1 MQEIQGQHLVYLV
14 LTEICYSIYLFL
26 LLYFLLC
33 IWGWISIYAA
43 VYNEESASIF
53 SLNEEYGKQ
62 GFFILGGLLI
72 IFFTMITNYRIWTNF
87 APLWYALSILLLVLV
102 LLIGK
107 KVGGARSWFGL
118 GGFSLQPSEVGK
130 FATALML
137 AFYAGLP
144 RKTMKNWRDRAIGFL
159 ILGTPGLLIALQ
171 PDMGSTLVYLSL
183 VFVVYR
189 AGMPGYYI
197 GIVLGC
203 VVLAIGGLILPLS
216 TSLIILAGLA
226 IMTFLLLPKQRKYIL
241 YNLFFTSVSSA
252 ILYGVGFI
260 MEKILAPHQQ
270 IRIKVLLGLE
280 DDPSGAGYNTLQS
293 LIAIGSGGWTGKG
306 FLNGTQTKLDF
317 VPAQSTDYI
326 FCTIGEEWGF
336 MGTFLLMVAFALLIG
351 RIIWLAER
359 QKDNF
364 SRYYGY
370 GVASIFFTHWVI
382 NIGMT
387 IGLFPTVGIPLP
399 FFSYG
404 GSSLWGFTILLFI
417 FIKLD
422 GERQN
427 RLS

>member
-1 MQEIQGQHLVYLV
+1 MGYGNRNRNRVGFDWILV
-14 LTEICYSIYLFL
+14 S
-26 LLYFLLC
+26 LYFLLC

-53 SLNEEYGKQ
+53 SLDQEYGKQ
-62 GFFILGGLLI
+62 GLFIVGGLLI

-87 APLWYALSILLLVLV
+87 APLWYALSILLLILV
-102 LLIGK
+102 LFLGK
-107 KVGGARSWFGL
+107 KIGGARSWFGL

-137 AFYAGLP
+137 AFYSSLP
-144 RKTMKNWRDRAIGFL
+144 RKTMKNWRDR
-159 ILGTPGLLIALQ
+159 ILGLSILGVPGILIALQ

-183 VFVVYR
+183 IFVVYR

-197 GIVLGC
+197 GIA
-203 VVLAIGGLILPLS
+203 LAGVALAVAGLVLPL
-216 TSLIILAGLA
+216 TTALLALGILA
-226 IMTFLLLPKQRKYIL
+226 FLVFLFLPKQRRFLL
-241 YNLFFTSVSSA
+241 YNAFFTTVSA
-252 ILYGVGFI
+252 TIMYGVGFV
-260 MEKILAPHQQ
+260 MEQILAPHQQ
-270 IRIKVLLGLE
+270 VRIKVLLGLE
-280 DDPSGAGYNTLQS
+280 NDPSGAGYNTLQS

-326 FCTIGEEWGF
+326 FCTVGEEWGF
-336 MGTFLLMVAFALLIG
+336 LGTFLLMLAFGLLIG

-364 SRYYGY
+364 SRFYGY

-404 GSSLWGFTILLFI
+404 GSSLWGFTLLLFI

>member
-1 MQEIQGQHLVYLV
+1 MGVDWMLV
-14 LTEICYSIYLFL
+14 TI
-26 LLYFLLC
+26 YFLLC

-62 GFFILGGLLI
+62 GLFIVGGLLI
-72 IFFTMITNYRIWTNF
+72 IFFTMVSNYRIWTNF
-87 APLWYALSILLLVLV
+87 APLWYALSIILLILVLF
-102 LLIGK
+102 IGK
-107 KVGGARSWFGL
+107 KIGGARSWFGL

-144 RKTMKNWRDRAIGFL
+144 RKNMKLWRDRIIGL
-159 ILGTPGLLIALQ
+159 AILGLPGLLIALQ

-197 GIVLGC
+197 GIVLAAGA
-203 VVLAIGGLILPLS
+203 LAVAGLVLPLTYS
-216 TSLIILAGLA
+216 LAGLGA
-226 IMTFLLLPKQRKYIL
+226 IAVLAFLFLPKQRRYYF
-241 YNLFFTSVSSA
+241 YNAFFTAFSA
-252 ILYGVGFI
+252 IIVYGVGFV
-260 MEKILAPHQQ
+260 MEKVLAPHQQ
-270 IRIKVLLGLE
+270 VRIKVLLGLE

-326 FCTIGEEWGF
+326 FCTVGEEWGF
-336 MGTFLLMVAFALLIG
+336 LGTFLLMLLFALLIG

-364 SRYYGY
+364 SRFYGY

-404 GSSLWGFTILLFI
+404 GSSLWGFTLLLFI

>member
-1 MQEIQGQHLVYLV
+1 MAYGRSKNRNRVGFDWMLV
-14 LTEICYSIYLFL
+14 T
-26 LLYFLLC
+26 LYFLLC

-62 GFFILGGLLI
+62 GLFIIGGLLI
-72 IFFTMITNYRIWTNF
+72 IFFTMITNYRFWTNF
-87 APLWYALSILLLVLV
+87 APLWYVLSIILLIFVLF
-102 LLIGK
+102 IGK
-107 KVGGARSWFGL
+107 KIGGARSWFGL

-144 RKTMKNWRDRAIGFL
+144 RKNMKHWRDRIIGL
-159 ILGTPGLLIALQ
+159 AILGLPGLLIALQ

-197 GIVLGC
+197 GIVLGAGALA
-203 VVLAIGGLILPLS
+203 VAGLVLPLKYALPGLGILAVLA
-216 TSLIILAGLA
+216 
-226 IMTFLLLPKQRKYIL
+226 FLFLPKQRRFFF
-241 YNLFFTSVSSA
+241 YNAFFTAISA
-252 ILYGVGFI
+252 AIVYGVGFV
-260 MEKILAPHQQ
+260 MEKVLAPHQQ
-270 IRIKVLLGLE
+270 VRIKVLLGLE

-326 FCTIGEEWGF
+326 FCTVGEEWGF
-336 MGTFLLMVAFALLIG
+336 LGTFLLMLLFALLIG
-351 RIIWLAER
+351 RIIWLSER

-364 SRYYGY
+364 SRFYGY

-404 GSSLWGFTILLFI
+404 GSSLWGFTLLLFI

>member
-1 MQEIQGQHLVYLV
+1 MAYLNNNRSRVGFDWLLV
-14 LTEICYSIYLFL
+14 S
-26 LLYFLLC
+26 LYFLLC

-43 VYNEESASIF
+43 VYNEESTSIF

-62 GFFILGGLLI
+62 GFFILGGLVI

-87 APLWYALSILLLVLV
+87 APLWYALSILLLILV
-102 LLIGK
+102 LIIGK

-118 GGFSLQPSEVGK
+118 GGFSLQPSELGK

-144 RKTMKNWRDRAIGFL
+144 RKTMKNWRDRAIGLL

-203 VVLAIGGLILPLS
+203 VVLAIGGLILPLN
-216 TSLIILAGLA
+216 TSLIILVGLA
-226 IMTFLLLPKQRKYIL
+226 IIVFFLLPKHHRYIL

-252 ILYGVGFI
+252 ILFGVGFI

-326 FCTIGEEWGF
+326 FCTVGEEWGF
-336 MGTFLLMVAFALLIG
+336 IGTFLLMVAFALLIG

>member
-1 MQEIQGQHLVYLV
+1 MAYLSNNRSRVGFDWLLV
-14 LTEICYSIYLFL
+14 S
-26 LLYFLLC
+26 LYFLLC

-144 RKTMKNWRDRAIGFL
+144 RKTMKNWRYRAIGFL
-159 ILGTPGLLIALQ
+159 ILGTPGVLIALQ

-226 IMTFLLLPKQRKYIL
+226 LMTFLLLPKQRKYIL

>member
-1 MQEIQGQHLVYLV
+1 MAYLSNNRSRVGFDWLLV
-14 LTEICYSIYLFL
+14 S
-26 LLYFLLC
+26 LYFLLC

-62 GFFILGGLLI
+62 GFFILGGLVI

-87 APLWYALSILLLVLV
+87 APLWYALSIMLLVLV
-102 LLIGK
+102 LIIGK
-107 KVGGARSWFGL
+107 KVGGARSWFGI

-159 ILGTPGLLIALQ
+159 ILGTPSVLIALQ

-226 IMTFLLLPKQRKYIL
+226 LMTFLLLPKQRKYIL

>member
-1 MQEIQGQHLVYLV
+1 MAYGRSKNRNRVGFDWMLV
-14 LTEICYSIYLFL
+14 T
-26 LLYFLLC
+26 LYFLLC

-62 GFFILGGLLI
+62 GLFIIGGLLI
-72 IFFTMITNYRIWTNF
+72 IFFTMISNYRIWTNL
-87 APLWYALSILLLVLV
+87 APLWYALSIILLILVLF
-102 LLIGK
+102 IGK
-107 KVGGARSWFGL
+107 KIGGARSWFGL

-144 RKTMKNWRDRAIGFL
+144 RKNMKHWRDRIIGL
-159 ILGTPGLLIALQ
+159 AILGLPGLLIALQ

-197 GIVLGC
+197 GIVLGAGA
-203 VVLAIGGLILPLS
+203 LAVAGLVLPL
-216 TSLIILAGLA
+216 TYSLPGLGVIA
-226 IMTFLLLPKQRKYIL
+226 VLTFLFLPKRRRYFF
-241 YNLFFTSVSSA
+241 YNAFFTAMSA
-252 ILYGVGFI
+252 AIIYGVGFV
-260 MEKILAPHQQ
+260 MEKVLAPHQQ
-270 IRIKVLLGLE
+270 VRIKVLLGLE

-326 FCTIGEEWGF
+326 FCTVGEEWGF
-336 MGTFLLMVAFALLIG
+336 LGTFLLMLLFALLIG
-351 RIIWLAER
+351 RIIWLSER

-364 SRYYGY
+364 SRFYGY

-404 GSSLWGFTILLFI
+404 GSSLWGFTLLLFI

>member
-1 MQEIQGQHLVYLV
+1 MGYGNRNRNRVGFDWILV
-14 LTEICYSIYLFL
+14 S
-26 LLYFLLC
+26 LYFLLC

-53 SLNEEYGKQ
+53 SLDQEYGKQ
-62 GFFILGGLLI
+62 GLFIVGGLLI

-87 APLWYALSILLLVLV
+87 APLWYALSILLLILV
-102 LLIGK
+102 LFVGK
-107 KVGGARSWFGL
+107 KIGGARSWFGL

-137 AFYAGLP
+137 AFYSSLP
-144 RKTMKNWRDRAIGFL
+144 RKTMKNWRDR
-159 ILGTPGLLIALQ
+159 ILGLSILGVPGILIALQ

-183 VFVVYR
+183 IFVVYR

-197 GIVLGC
+197 GIALGG
-203 VVLAIGGLILPLS
+203 VALAIAGLVLPLK
-216 TSLIILAGLA
+216 TALLALGILA
-226 IMTFLLLPKQRKYIL
+226 FLVFLFLPKQRRFLL
-241 YNLFFTSVSSA
+241 YNAFFTTVSAA
-252 ILYGVGFI
+252 IMYGVGFV
-260 MEKILAPHQQ
+260 MEQILAPHQQ
-270 IRIKVLLGLE
+270 VRIKVLLGLE
-280 DDPSGAGYNTLQS
+280 NDPSGAGYNTLQS

-326 FCTIGEEWGF
+326 FCTVGEEWGF
-336 MGTFLLMVAFALLIG
+336 LGTFLLMLVFGLLIG

-364 SRYYGY
+364 SRFYGY

-404 GSSLWGFTILLFI
+404 GSSLWGFTLLLFI

>member
-1 MQEIQGQHLVYLV
+1 MAYLSNNRSRVGFDWLLV
-14 LTEICYSIYLFL
+14 S
-26 LLYFLLC
+26 LYFLLC

-62 GFFILGGLLI
+62 GFFILGGLVI
-72 IFFTMITNYRIWTNF
+72 IFLTMITNYRIWTNF
-87 APLWYALSILLLVLV
+87 APLWYALSILLLILV
-102 LLIGK
+102 LIIGK

-144 RKTMKNWRDRAIGFL
+144 RKTMKNWRDRLIGLL

-197 GIVLGC
+197 GIILGC
-203 VVLAIGGLILPLS
+203 VILAIGGLILPLR
-216 TSLIILAGLA
+216 TSLIILLGLA
-226 IMTFLLLPKQRKYIL
+226 ILVFFLLPKQRKHIL
-241 YNLFFTSVSSA
+241 YNLFFTTMSA
-252 ILYGVGFI
+252 FLLFGVGFM

-336 MGTFLLMVAFALLIG
+336 IGTFLLMVAFALLIG

-382 NIGMT
+382 NVGMT

-404 GSSLWGFTILLFI
+404 GSSLWGFTLLLFI

>member
-1 MQEIQGQHLVYLV
+1 MAYGRSKNRNRVGFDWMLV
-14 LTEICYSIYLFL
+14 T
-26 LLYFLLC
+26 LYFLLC

-62 GFFILGGLLI
+62 GLFIIGGLLI
-72 IFFTMITNYRIWTNF
+72 IFFTMISNYRIWTNF
-87 APLWYALSILLLVLV
+87 APLWYALSIILLILVLF
-102 LLIGK
+102 IGK
-107 KVGGARSWFGL
+107 KIGGARSWFGL

-144 RKTMKNWRDRAIGFL
+144 RKNMKNWRDRIIGL
-159 ILGTPGLLIALQ
+159 AILGLPGLLIALQ

-197 GIVLGC
+197 GIVLGAGA
-203 VVLAIGGLILPLS
+203 LAVAGLVLPLS
-216 TSLIILAGLA
+216 YSLPGLGVIA
-226 IMTFLLLPKQRKYIL
+226 VLTFLFLPKERRYYF
-241 YNLFFTSVSSA
+241 YNAFFTAMSTV
-252 ILYGVGFI
+252 IVYGVGFV
-260 MEKILAPHQQ
+260 MEKVLAPHQQ
-270 IRIKVLLGLE
+270 VRIKLILGLE

-326 FCTIGEEWGF
+326 FCTVGEEWGF
-336 MGTFLLMVAFALLIG
+336 LGTFLLMVLFALLIG
-351 RIIWLAER
+351 RIIWLSER

-364 SRYYGY
+364 SRFYGY

-404 GSSLWGFTILLFI
+404 GSSLWGFTLLLFI

>member
-1 MQEIQGQHLVYLV
+1 MAYLSNNRSRVGFDWLLV
-14 LTEICYSIYLFL
+14 S
-26 LLYFLLC
+26 LYFLLC

-62 GFFILGGLLI
+62 GFFILGGLVI

-87 APLWYALSILLLVLV
+87 APLWYALSIMLLVLV
-102 LLIGK
+102 LIIGK

-159 ILGTPGLLIALQ
+159 ILGTPGVLIGLQ

-226 IMTFLLLPKQRKYIL
+226 LMTFLLLPKQRKYIL

>member
-1 MQEIQGQHLVYLV
+1 MLV
-14 LTEICYSIYLFL
+14 T
-26 LLYFLLC
+26 LYFLLC

-62 GFFILGGLLI
+62 GLFIIGGLLI
-72 IFFTMITNYRIWTNF
+72 IFFTMITNYRFWTNF
-87 APLWYALSILLLVLV
+87 APLWYGLSIILLILVLF
-102 LLIGK
+102 IGK
-107 KVGGARSWFGL
+107 KIGGARSWFGL

-144 RKTMKNWRDRAIGFL
+144 RKNMKHWRDRIIGL
-159 ILGTPGLLIALQ
+159 AILGLPGLLIALQ
-171 PDMGSTLVYLSL
+171 PDMGSTLVYMSL

-197 GIVLGC
+197 GIVLGAGA
-203 VVLAIGGLILPLS
+203 LAVAGLMLPLKY
-216 TSLIILAGLA
+216 SLPCLGIIAILA
-226 IMTFLLLPKQRKYIL
+226 FLFLPKQRRYYF
-241 YNLFFTSVSSA
+241 YNTLFTTMSA
-252 ILYGVGFI
+252 AIVYGVGFV
-260 MEKILAPHQQ
+260 MEKVLAPHQQ
-270 IRIKVLLGLE
+270 VRIKVLLGLE

-326 FCTIGEEWGF
+326 FCTVGEEWGF
-336 MGTFLLMVAFALLIG
+336 LGTFFLMLLFALLIG
-351 RIIWLAER
+351 RIIWLSER

-364 SRYYGY
+364 SRFYGY

-404 GSSLWGFTILLFI
+404 GSSLWGFTLLLFI

>member
-1 MQEIQGQHLVYLV
+1 MAYLSNNRSRVGFDWLLV
-14 LTEICYSIYLFL
+14 S
-26 LLYFLLC
+26 LYFLLC

-62 GFFILGGLLI
+62 GFFILGGLVI

-87 APLWYALSILLLVLV
+87 APLWYALSIMLLVLV
-102 LLIGK
+102 LIIGK

-159 ILGTPGLLIALQ
+159 ILGTPSVLIALQ

-226 IMTFLLLPKQRKYIL
+226 LMTFLLLPKQRKYIL

>member
-1 MQEIQGQHLVYLV
+1 MGYGNRNRNRVGFDWILV
-14 LTEICYSIYLFL
+14 S
-26 LLYFLLC
+26 LYFLLC

-53 SLNEEYGKQ
+53 SLDQEYGKQ
-62 GFFILGGLLI
+62 GLFIVGGLLI

-87 APLWYALSILLLVLV
+87 APLWYALSILLLILV
-102 LLIGK
+102 LFLGK
-107 KVGGARSWFGL
+107 KIGGARSWFGL

-137 AFYAGLP
+137 AFYSSLP
-144 RKTMKNWRDRAIGFL
+144 RKTMKNWRDR
-159 ILGTPGLLIALQ
+159 ILGLSILGVPGILIALQ

-183 VFVVYR
+183 IFVVYR

-197 GIVLGC
+197 GMA
-203 VVLAIGGLILPLS
+203 LAGVALAVAGLVLPL
-216 TSLIILAGLA
+216 TTALLALGILA
-226 IMTFLLLPKQRKYIL
+226 FLVFLFLPKQRRFLL
-241 YNLFFTSVSSA
+241 YNAFFTTVSAA
-252 ILYGVGFI
+252 IMYGVGFV
-260 MEKILAPHQQ
+260 MEQILAPHQQ
-270 IRIKVLLGLE
+270 VRIKVLLGLE
-280 DDPSGAGYNTLQS
+280 NDPSGAGYNTLQS

-326 FCTIGEEWGF
+326 FCTVGEEWGF
-336 MGTFLLMVAFALLIG
+336 LGTFLLMLAFGLLIG

-364 SRYYGY
+364 SRFYGY

-404 GSSLWGFTILLFI
+404 GSSLWGFTLLLFI

>member
-1 MQEIQGQHLVYLV
+1 MAYLSNNRSRVGFDWLLV
-14 LTEICYSIYLFL
+14 S
-26 LLYFLLC
+26 LYFLLC

-102 LLIGK
+102 IIIGK

-144 RKTMKNWRDRAIGFL
+144 RKTMKNWRDRTIGFL
-159 ILGTPGLLIALQ
+159 ILGTPGFLIALQ

-404 GSSLWGFTILLFI
+404 GSSLWGFTILLFV

>member
-1 MQEIQGQHLVYLV
+1 MAFGNKNRNRVGFDWILV
-14 LTEICYSIYLFL
+14 S
-26 LLYFLLC
+26 LYFLLC

-53 SLNEEYGKQ
+53 SLDQEYGKQ
-62 GFFILGGLLI
+62 GLFIVGGLLI

-87 APLWYALSILLLVLV
+87 APLWYALSILLLILV
-102 LLIGK
+102 LFVGK
-107 KVGGARSWFGL
+107 KIGGARSWFGL

-130 FATALML
+130 FTTALML
-137 AFYAGLP
+137 AFYASLP
-144 RKTMKNWRDRAIGFL
+144 KNTMTNWRDRVIGL
-159 ILGTPGLLIALQ
+159 SILGVPGILIALQ

-183 VFVVYR
+183 VFVMYR

-197 GIVLGC
+197 GITLACVALAIAGLVLPLNTALLVLG
-203 VVLAIGGLILPLS
+203 
-216 TSLIILAGLA
+216 ILALLV
-226 IMTFLLLPKQRKYIL
+226 FLFLPKQRRFLL
-241 YNLFFTSVSSA
+241 YNAFFTTIA
-252 ILYGVGFI
+252 ATIIYGVGI
-260 MEKILAPHQQ
+260 VMEQILAPHQQ
-270 IRIKVLLGLE
+270 VRIKVLLGLE
-280 DDPSGAGYNTLQS
+280 NDPSGAGYNTLQS

-326 FCTIGEEWGF
+326 FCTVGEEWGF
-336 MGTFLLMVAFALLIG
+336 LGTFLLMLAFGLLIG
-351 RIIWLAER
+351 RIIWLSER

-364 SRYYGY
+364 SRFYGY

-404 GSSLWGFTILLFI
+404 GSSLWGFTLLLFI

>member
-1 MQEIQGQHLVYLV
+1 MAYGRSKNRNRVGFDWMLV
-14 LTEICYSIYLFL
+14 T
-26 LLYFLLC
+26 LYFLLC

-62 GFFILGGLLI
+62 GLFIIGGLLI
-72 IFFTMITNYRIWTNF
+72 IFFTMISNYRIWTNF
-87 APLWYALSILLLVLV
+87 APLWYALSIILLILVLF
-102 LLIGK
+102 IGK
-107 KVGGARSWFGL
+107 KIGGARSWFGL

-144 RKTMKNWRDRAIGFL
+144 RKNMKNWRDRIIGL
-159 ILGTPGLLIALQ
+159 AILGLPGLLIALQ

-197 GIVLGC
+197 GIVLGAGA
-203 VVLAIGGLILPLS
+203 LAIAGLVLPLS
-216 TSLIILAGLA
+216 YSLPGLGVIA
-226 IMTFLLLPKQRKYIL
+226 VLTFLFLPKERRYYF
-241 YNLFFTSVSSA
+241 YNAFFTAMSTV
-252 ILYGVGFI
+252 IVYGVGFV
-260 MEKILAPHQQ
+260 MEKVLAPHQQ
-270 IRIKVLLGLE
+270 VRIKLILGLE

-326 FCTIGEEWGF
+326 FCTVGEEWGF
-336 MGTFLLMVAFALLIG
+336 LGTFLLMVLFALLIG
-351 RIIWLAER
+351 RIIWLSER

-364 SRYYGY
+364 SRFYGY

-404 GSSLWGFTILLFI
+404 GSSLWGFTLLLFI

>member
-1 MQEIQGQHLVYLV
+1 MAYLNNNRSRVGFDWLLV
-14 LTEICYSIYLFL
+14 S
-26 LLYFLLC
+26 LYFLLC

-43 VYNEESASIF
+43 VYNEESTSIF

-62 GFFILGGLLI
+62 GFFILGGLVI

-87 APLWYALSILLLVLV
+87 APLWYALSILLLILV
-102 LLIGK
+102 LIIGK

-118 GGFSLQPSEVGK
+118 GGFSLQPSELGK
-130 FATALML
+130 FTTALML

-144 RKTMKNWRDRAIGFL
+144 RKTMKNWRDRAIGLL

-203 VVLAIGGLILPLS
+203 VVLAIGGLILPLN
-216 TSLIILAGLA
+216 TSLIILVGLA
-226 IMTFLLLPKQRKYIL
+226 IIVFFLLPKHRRYIL

-252 ILYGVGFI
+252 ILFGVGFI

-326 FCTIGEEWGF
+326 FCTVGEEWGF
-336 MGTFLLMVAFALLIG
+336 IGTFLLMVAFALLIG

>member
-1 MQEIQGQHLVYLV
+1 MAYLSNNRSRVGFDWLLV
-14 LTEICYSIYLFL
+14 S
-26 LLYFLLC
+26 LYFLLC

-102 LLIGK
+102 IIIGK

-159 ILGTPGLLIALQ
+159 ILGTPGFLIALQ

-404 GSSLWGFTILLFI
+404 GSSLWGFTILLFV

>member
-1 MQEIQGQHLVYLV
+1 MAYLSNNRSRVGFDWLLV
-14 LTEICYSIYLFL
+14 S
-26 LLYFLLC
+26 LYFLLC

-43 VYNEESASIF
+43 VYSEESASIF

-102 LLIGK
+102 IIIGK

-159 ILGTPGLLIALQ
+159 ILGTPGFLIALQ